1 MNFSLSKIIHLIKY
15 FNLIL
20 FLFLFFYKKTTKFFN
35 LIIRHIL
42 NIFLQLINKKIMFK
56 VIVIIILNNYSEKS

>member
-1 MNFSLSKIIHLIKY
+1 MKY
-15 FNLIL
+15 FNLIF